1 MKKFLECGKI
11 VTTHGIRGEVKVMPW
26 TDSPDV
32 LCDFKT
38 LYFNGG
44 QNSIKVISARVQKNM
59 VLIKFEGFDL
69 IEQSRELIGCVLFA
83 DRNDFDLKDGAVFI
97 QDLIGLEVIDVDTQ
111 KNYGKIADVSPT
123 GANDVFHIKGDDGK
137 MRYLP
142 HIKSMV
148 IDIDLQRGVVLA
160 RPLEGLFDED

>member
-32 LCDFKT
+32 LCKFET

-44 QNSIKVISARVQKNM
+44 EKPIKVSSARVQKNM

-97 QDLIGLEVIDVDTQ
+97 QDLIGLEVIDIDTQ
-111 KNYGKIADVSPT
+111 ISYGKITDVSPT

>member
-38 LYFNGG
+38 LYLKNGEK
-44 QNSIKVISARVQKNM
+44 SLKVLSARVQKNM
-59 VLIKFEGFDL
+59 VLLKLDGYDL
-69 IEQSRELIGCVLFA
+69 IEKSRELIGSVLFA
-83 DRNDFDLKDGAVFI
+83 DRNDFNLKEGAVFI
-97 QDLIGLEVIDVDTQ
+97 QDLIGLEVIDIDTQ
-111 KNYGKIADVSPT
+111 KNYGKITDVSPT

-137 MRYLP
+137 MKYLP

-148 IDIDLQRGVVLA
+148 IDIDLEKGIVLA